1 MLIPSADIL
10 GKQLPILTL
19 RKLYK
24 FAVNTAKS
32 FRHRIVLRFRFG
44 SRRVVRFGL
53 RASGTLML
61 GVGFRYLG
69 LLCVL

>member
-1 MLIPSADIL
+1 MLISSADIL

-19 RKLYK
+19 RKL

>member
-1 MLIPSADIL
+1 MLISSADIL

-19 RKLYK
+19 RKL

-44 SRRVVRFGL
+44 SRRAAG
-53 RASGTLML
+53 
-61 GVGFRYLG
+61 
-69 LLCVL
+69 